1 MFAGPGLNG
10 TEIIGGF
17 GGLDEARVLE
27 LPTSLQ
33 FSPEPVVTSARS
45 AWPNR
50 KEADTVANT
59 VEKPIGHQYALAMLN
74 GGESKVRALA
84 LEAGTQLTMDA
95 FLRVQDEEPVPAF
108 LHSALC
114 AMSLPTKRPK
124 DDTQPIVREDGKY
137 ALAINPRPILQT
149 VDGRPVLRSLGVPF
163 GAYPRVALIYL
174 LSQAVT
180 KRSRDVYLGR
190 NFTEWMRRL
199 GYQTVSYGPRG
210 TANLMREQVDRLLAC
225 EWQIRWEG
233 HNSGDSAFAVRDVKI
248 SNEYAGSLDR
258 NGAFAR
264 EIRMSEQFYAHLI
277 DHAVPLNEV
286 AIREL
291 KGTPTAL
298 DLYTYLAYRLPRIS
312 GSRGQIISWDQLAK
326 HLGNNA
332 DSKRF
337 RQTVRETMQLVSAVY
352 PNADVDLSGRNVVLR
367 ASPAPLER
375 RLVGAHLRAL
385 IKPQVEKAPRSSVKG
400 AQGPKTDTPDEKK
413 EPCLAFPSGSLQ
425 FGQREQAFRII
436 GLDKGSP
443 WCVDTMANAFRAGF
457 PSIDVPRADKE
468 WLRVWEAF
476 VVSYAQRRGTA
487 AT

>member
-1 MFAGPGLNG
+1 MSG
-10 TEIIGGF
+10 
-17 GGLDEARVLE
+17 
-27 LPTSLQ
+27 
-33 FSPEPVVTSARS
+33 
-45 AWPNR
+45 
-50 KEADTVANT
+50 DTLR
-59 VEKPIGHQYALAMLN
+59 PIGHQYALAMLG
-74 GGESKVRALA
+74 GGEERVRSLA
-84 LEAGTQLTMDA
+84 QSAGTQLTMDA

-124 DDTQPIVREDGKY
+124 DDTQPILREDGKY
-137 ALAINPRPILQT
+137 VLAINPRPVLQA
-149 VDGRPVLRSLGVPF
+149 VDGKTVLRSLGVPY

-233 HNSGDSAFAVRDVKI
+233 KDAGDNAFAVRDVKI
-248 SNEYAGSLDR
+248 SNEYAGSLEK

-264 EIRMSEQFYAHLI
+264 EIRMSEAFYSHLV

-312 GSRGQIISWDQLAK
+312 SDRGQTISWDQLAK
-326 HLGNNA
+326 HLGNDA

-352 PNADVDLSGRNVVLR
+352 PNADVDFSGRKVVLR
-367 ASPAPLER
+367 PSPAPLER
-375 RLVGAHLRAL
+375 KLVGPHLRAL
-385 IKPQVEKAPRSSVKG
+385 GAPAPETAPRSSVVKRPQTTVRELK
-400 AQGPKTDTPDEKK
+400 AVESTLP
-413 EPCLAFPSGSLQ
+413 FPSGSLNY
-425 FGQREQAFRII
+425 GKREAKFRAI
-436 GLDKGSP
+436 GLDKGQP
-443 WCVDTMANAFRAGF
+443 WSVDAMANAFRTGF
-457 PSIDVPRADKE
+457 PGIKQERTDTE

-476 VVSYAQRRGTA
+476 VVRYAERRAQSGA
-487 AT
+487 G

>member
-1 MFAGPGLNG
+1 MSG
-10 TEIIGGF
+10 
-17 GGLDEARVLE
+17 
-27 LPTSLQ
+27 
-33 FSPEPVVTSARS
+33 
-45 AWPNR
+45 
-50 KEADTVANT
+50 DTLR
-59 VEKPIGHQYALAMLN
+59 PIGHQYALAMLG
-74 GGESKVRALA
+74 GGEERVRSLA
-84 LEAGTQLTMDA
+84 QSAGTQLTMDA

-124 DDTQPIVREDGKY
+124 DDTLPILREDGKY
-137 ALAINPRPILQT
+137 ALAINPRPVLQT
-149 VDGRPVLRSLGVPF
+149 VDGKPVLRSVGVPY

-233 HNSGDSAFAVRDVKI
+233 NDAGDNAFAVRDVKI
-248 SNEYAGSLDR
+248 SNEYAGSLEK

-264 EIRMSEQFYAHLI
+264 EIRMSEGFYSHLI
-277 DHAVPLNEV
+277 DHAVPLNEI

-312 GSRGQIISWDQLAK
+312 SDRGQVISWDQLAK
-326 HLGNNA
+326 HLGNDA

-352 PNADVDLSGRNVVLR
+352 PNADVDFSGRKVVLR
-367 ASPAPLER
+367 PSPAPLER
-375 RLVGAHLRAL
+375 KLVGPHLRLLGA
-385 IKPQVEKAPRSSVKG
+385 PTPETAPRSSVS
-400 AQGPKTDTPDEKK
+400 KTPRSNVRDIKVA
-413 EPCLAFPSGSLQ
+413 EPVFPFPRGSLTY
-425 FGQREQAFRII
+425 GERETKFRAI
-436 GLDKGSP
+436 GIEKGKP
-443 WCVDTMANAFRAGF
+443 WCVDTMANAFRTGF
-457 PSIDVPRADKE
+457 PGIKQERTDAE
-468 WLRVWEAF
+468 WMRVWEAF
-476 VVSYAQRRGTA
+476 VIRYAERRA
-487 AT
+487 NSDAS

>member
-1 MFAGPGLNG
+1 MSG
-10 TEIIGGF
+10 
-17 GGLDEARVLE
+17 
-27 LPTSLQ
+27 
-33 FSPEPVVTSARS
+33 
-45 AWPNR
+45 
-50 KEADTVANT
+50 DTLR
-59 VEKPIGHQYALAMLN
+59 PIGHQYALAMLG
-74 GGESKVRALA
+74 GGEERVRSLA
-84 LEAGTQLTMDA
+84 QSAGTQLTMDA

-124 DDTQPIVREDGKY
+124 DDTQPILREDGKY

-149 VDGRPVLRSLGVPF
+149 VDGKPTLRSLGVPY

-233 HNSGDSAFAVRDVKI
+233 NEGGDNAFAVRDVKI
-248 SNEYAGSLDR
+248 SNEYAGSLEK

-264 EIRMSEQFYAHLI
+264 EIRMSEAFYSHLL

-298 DLYTYLAYRLPRIS
+298 DLYTYLAYRLPRI
-312 GSRGQIISWDQLAK
+312 GTDRGQVISWDQLAK
-326 HLGNNA
+326 HLGNDA

-352 PNADVDLSGRNVVLR
+352 PNADVDFSGRKVVLR
-367 ASPAPLER
+367 PSPAPLER
-375 RLVGAHLRAL
+375 KLVGPHLRVIGAPAL
-385 IKPQVEKAPRSSVKG
+385 ETAPRSSV
-400 AQGPKTDTPDEKK
+400 PKAVRTPLRETKTT
-413 EPCLAFPSGSLQ
+413 EPLQHFPSGSLTY
-425 FGQREQAFRII
+425 GDRETKFRAI
-436 GLDKGSP
+436 GLDKGKP

-457 PSIDVPRADKE
+457 PGIKQARTDAE

-476 VVSYAQRRGTA
+476 VIKYADRRAQAGA
-487 AT
+487 N

>member
-1 MFAGPGLNG
+1 MGEQIG
-10 TEIIGGF
+10 TEIIGHFVGF
-17 GGLDEARVLE
+17 NGRSLLK
-27 LPTSLQ
+27 LPTPLQ
-33 FSPEPVVTSARS
+33 FLLEPVVTRRRKAK
-45 AWPNR
+45 PNR
-50 KEADTVANT
+50 KEADAMVGT
-59 VEKPIGHQYALAMLN
+59 VEKPIGHQYALAMLD
-74 GGESKVRALA
+74 GGASKVRALA

-149 VDGRPVLRSLGVPF
+149 VDGKPVLRSLGVPF

-233 HNSGDSAFAVRDVKI
+233 NNSGDSAFAVRDVKI

-264 EIRMSEQFYAHLI
+264 EIRMSEQFYAHLV

-312 GSRGQIISWDQLAK
+312 GSRVQVISWEQLAK

-352 PNADVDLSGRNVVLR
+352 PNADVDFSGRTVLLR

-375 RLVGAHLRAL
+375 KLVGAHLRVL
-385 IKPQVEKAPRSSVKG
+385 GKPSADKAPRSSVLNAHSSKIDAAG
-400 AQGPKTDTPDEKK
+400 EQD
-413 EPCLAFPSGSLQ
+413 EPCVAFPSGSLQ
-425 FGQREQAFRII
+425 FGRREQIFRTV
-436 GLDKGSP
+436 GLEKGAP
-443 WCVDTMANAFRAGF
+443 WCVDAMAGAFRAGF
-457 PSIDVPRADKE
+457 PGIEVPRTDKE

-476 VVSYAQRRGTA
+476 VVSYARRRATTA
-487 AT
+487 NG

>member
-1 MFAGPGLNG
+1 MNG
-10 TEIIGGF
+10 
-17 GGLDEARVLE
+17 
-27 LPTSLQ
+27 
-33 FSPEPVVTSARS
+33 
-45 AWPNR
+45 
-50 KEADTVANT
+50 DTHR
-59 VEKPIGHQYALAMLN
+59 PIGHQYALAMLD
-74 GGESKVRALA
+74 GGEERVRSLA
-84 LEAGTQLTMDA
+84 RSAGTQLTMDA

-124 DDTQPIVREDGKY
+124 DDTQPILREDGKY
-137 ALAINPRPILQT
+137 ALAINPRPVLQN
-149 VDGRPVLRSLGVPF
+149 VDGKPVLKSLGVPY

-180 KRSRDVYLGR
+180 KQSRDVYLGR

-225 EWQIRWEG
+225 EWQIRWDGTEA
-233 HNSGDSAFAVRDVKI
+233 GDNAFAVRDVKI
-248 SNEYAGSLDR
+248 SNEYAGTLDK

-264 EIRMSEQFYAHLI
+264 EIRMSEAFYSHLV

-298 DLYTYLAYRLPRIS
+298 DLYTYLAYRLPRINS
-312 GSRGQIISWDQLAK
+312 GKGQMISWDQLAK
-326 HLGNNA
+326 HLGNEA

-352 PNADVDLSGRNVVLR
+352 PNANIDVSGRKVVLHP
-367 ASPAPLER
+367 SPAPLER
-375 RLVGAHLRAL
+375 KLVGPHLRLVGPAE
-385 IKPQVEKAPRSSVKG
+385 QTAPRSSVAKSVRS
-400 AQGPKTDTPDEKK
+400 APAATPQQE
-413 EPCLAFPSGSLQ
+413 LVSFPSGSLSY
-425 FGQREQAFRII
+425 GTREGAFRAI
-436 GLDKGSP
+436 GLEKGQP
-443 WCVDTMANAFRAGF
+443 WSVDTMANAFRAGF
-457 PSIDVPRADKE
+457 PDIKRQRTEAE

-476 VVSYAQRRGTA
+476 VIKYAQRRGPSDVE
-487 AT
+487 